1 MEDERILALRALGAR
16 IGERVFFGPDV
27 YIERDFAPLLK
38 IEDGAV
44 LARGVSVLLH
54 DSGLNNVAG
63 APLQFGQVILR
74 RNCYIGA
81 NSTVLCGLEIG
92 AGALVGAASLV
103 TRDVP
108 AGAVAYGHPARVRGS
123 VAELA
128 ARHAQTDGAA
138 RRVFYLTMDAWRD
151 RQTPEQAAQAAAQI
165 DALLRSIPWEEE
177 EQGA

>member
-27 YIERDFAPLLK
+27 YIEHDFAPLLT

-54 DSGLNNVAG
+54 DSGLNNVIG
-63 APLQFGQVILR
+63 APLQFGKVILR

-81 NSTVLCGLEIG
+81 NSTVLCGVEIG

-108 AGAVAYGHPARVRGS
+108 AGMLAYGHPARVHGS

-128 ARHAQTDGAA
+128 ARHAQAQPGARRLFYLDMAAWRERLAPEDAA
-138 RRVFYLTMDAWRD
+138 R
-151 RQTPEQAAQAAAQI
+151 AAAQI
-165 DALLRSIPWEEE
+165 DALLRRIAWEEE

>member
-1 MEDERILALRALGAR
+1 MEDERILTLRALGAQ
-16 IGERVFFGPDV
+16 IGRGVFFGPDV
-27 YIERDFAPLLK
+27 YIEHHFAPLLK

-44 LARGVSVLLH
+44 LARGVCVLLH

-63 APLQFGQVILR
+63 APLQFGKVILR

-81 NSTVLCGLEIG
+81 NTTVLCGVEIG
-92 AGALVGAASLV
+92 EGALVGAAALV

-128 ARHAQTDGAA
+128 ERHRQGPDGG
-138 RRVFYLTMDAWRD
+138 RRLLYLDLPAWRD
-151 RQTPEQAAQAAAQI
+151 RRTPEDTARAAARI
-165 DALLRSIPWEEE
+165 DALLRGISWDEEE
-177 EQGA
+177 A